1 MIVINM
7 MKKKKVTKKAD
18 KVEKPSAKVLVKEDV
33 FTAKSIAELLDISSF
48 DYYGIK
54 KQNNINDD
62 TFLTVKEFQE
72 MYKNIRGR

>member
-1 MIVINM
+1 M
-7 MKKKKVTKKAD
+7 MKKKKATKKVD
-18 KVEKPSAKVLVKEDV
+18 KAEKSSAKVLVKEDI
-33 FTAKSIAELLDISSF
+33 FTAKEIAELLNVSSF

-62 TFLTVKEFQE
+62 SFLTVKEFQK